1 MNYIIS
7 EIKKFIHEPKKRL
20 DTKEENISAP
30 MHTAIQIIQ
39 IKHRRKT
46 NLKKKKKLK
55 WGVGLTYI
63 YSWSVMWK
71 EDKKGTAKKILKND
85 GCTFFKFLKN
95 YKPKAQ

>member
-46 NLKKKKKLK
+46 NLKKKK
-55 WGVGLTYI
+55 
-63 YSWSVMWK
+63 
-71 EDKKGTAKKILKND
+71 EA
-85 GCTFFKFLKN
+85 
-95 YKPKAQ
+95 